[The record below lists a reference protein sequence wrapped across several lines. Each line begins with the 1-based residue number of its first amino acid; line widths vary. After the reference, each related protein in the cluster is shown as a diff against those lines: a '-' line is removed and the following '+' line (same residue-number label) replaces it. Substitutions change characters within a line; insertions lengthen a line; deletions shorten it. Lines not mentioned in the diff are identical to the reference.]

1 MLYIIK
7 YKLKNILKTG
17 LLQEFS
23 VFSPYQIKIDRTAF
37 IFYVDNNKV
46 LKYLIL
52 DFDFN
57 I

>member
-7 YKLKNILKTG
+7 YILKNILKTG